1 MTHIRFDYRE
11 TTSRYLCVNIK
22 SCCCSRLLI
31 CEKKGENVHGK
42 RINVC
47 LYAHCTLNFKRWQIS
62 NILSW
67 YPQDGLVI
75 VLMIKKNRVE
85 CRKRQ
90 ITAPDTNDYELVFLW
105 VLCRKCGCVMALF
118 RHMRHHSVETYSYF
132 IFPSLSASIMI
143 MRPEY
148 NSQSS
153 RPSFTSV
160 FSHQKYYQG

>member
-1 MTHIRFDYRE
+1 MREHQIMLLLEAFNMREKRRKCSRKKNKCLSICTLHIKLQTMT
-11 TTSRYLCVNIK
+11 NIK
-22 SCCCSRLLI
+22 HS
-31 CEKKGENVHGK
+31 
-42 RINVC
+42 
-47 LYAHCTLNFKRWQIS
+47 F
-62 NILSW
+62 
-67 YPQDGLVI
+67 LVSSGWFGYC
-75 VLMIKKNRVE
+75 VDDKKNRVE

-105 VLCRKCGCVMALF
+105 VLRRKCGCVMALC
-118 RHMRHHSVETYSYF
+118 RHHSVETYSYF